1 MESSD
6 WDKSVCCPLWFK
18 VSFLLDQN
26 VLTLHSVCDQTGMD
40 TVLVECGEVRA
51 VKSQLSPRDQYPSLG
66 KAVPVSVEQR
76 EGGMT

>member
-1 MESSD
+1 M
-6 WDKSVCCPLWFK
+6 
-18 VSFLLDQN
+18 
-26 VLTLHSVCDQTGMD
+26 CDQTGID
-40 TVLVECGEVRA
+40 TVLVESGEVRA